1 MNSKNITKIVAI
13 NSVGM
18 ISMIVL
24 FSPGILAMGLYGSA
38 IHIALSAACMIAI
51 PFGMFTGTLN
61 CLKGKGDQNLISTDF
76 SGKDEEIKTLAKNI
90 EDFNQVHTFRDIA
103 KQSGEQLTKAIKN
116 KKKYED
122 LIQRRFGDGLSNQK
136 FSSAVS
142 DVTAAIVK
150 NIAKVYNMMVIF
162 DNSDYLS
169 LKFSPI
175 EKDSISDDVQ
185 KEKLALYEESITK
198 IKSILSQN
206 DKTMTD
212 LYELMIKMSDIET
225 EGCDL
230 TEQTNQIKELTE
242 QLQYYGKDK

>member
-1 MNSKNITKIVAI
+1 MDSKNIAKVVVI

-18 ISMIVL
+18 VSLIVL
-24 FSPGILAMGLYGSA
+24 FSPGLLAMGLYGSA
-38 IHIALSAACMIAI
+38 IHIALSAACMVAI
-51 PFGMFTGTLN
+51 PFGMITGTLS
-61 CLKGKGDQNLISTDF
+61 CMKGKESQKLISTSF
-76 SGKDEEIKTLAKNI
+76 SGSDTEIKELAENI
-90 EDFNQVHTFRDIA
+90 EKFEQVGTFRSLAI
-103 KQSGEQLTKAIKN
+103 QSGKQLTKTTEN
-116 KKKYED
+116 KRKYDD

-162 DNSDYLS
+162 DDSDYRS
-169 LKFSPI
+169 LKFSQI
-175 EKDSISDDVQ
+175 QKDVIDDDVQ
-185 KEKLALYEESITK
+185 KEKLALYEGSIAK

-242 QLQYYGKDK
+242 QLRYYGKDE

>member
-51 PFGMFTGTLN
+51 PFGMITGTLN
-61 CLKGKGDQNLISTDF
+61 CLKGKESQTLISTSF
-76 SGKDEEIKTLAKNI
+76 SGNDSEIKALAENI
-90 EDFNQVHTFRDIA
+90 EKFEHISTFRDIA
-103 KQSGEQLTKAIKN
+103 RQSEGQLTKATEN

-162 DNSDYLS
+162 DDSDYRS
-169 LKFSPI
+169 LKFSQI
-175 EKDSISDDVQ
+175 QKDVIDDDVQ
-185 KEKLALYEESITK
+185 KEKLALYEGSIAK

-242 QLQYYGKDK
+242 QLQYYGKDE